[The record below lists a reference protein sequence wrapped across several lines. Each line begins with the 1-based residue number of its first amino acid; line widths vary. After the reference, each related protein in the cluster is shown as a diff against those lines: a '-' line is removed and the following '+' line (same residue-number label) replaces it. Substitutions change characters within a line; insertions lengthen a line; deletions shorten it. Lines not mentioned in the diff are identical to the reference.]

1 MARCDHDKGY
11 DIYFLASHMKFEWIT
26 VCLDTAYFTESW
38 KLKIENWKY
47 YNKIIFKYVNSTVRL
62 IFNEIFVEK
71 KRFVSLMNNAQ
82 DPLKLS

>member
-11 DIYFLASHMKFEWIT
+11 DIYFLASHMKFEWIN
-26 VCLDTAYFTESW
+26 VFLDTAYFTESW

>member
-1 MARCDHDKGY
+1 M
-11 DIYFLASHMKFEWIT
+11 FVWIP
-26 VCLDTAYFTESW
+26 LILLKAENW

>member
-1 MARCDHDKGY
+1 MARCDNDKGY
-11 DIYFLASHMKFEWIT
+11 DIYFLASDMKFEWIT

-47 YNKIIFKYVNSTVRL
+47 YNKIIFKYVNSIVRL

-71 KRFVSLMNNAQ
+71 KRFVSLMNSAQ